1 MNKLD
6 VFIEFYI
13 METMRNSG
21 IQSLENDLG
30 YANLM
35 ELKRGFV
42 PEVSSVTDGAIKLIY
57 IKWL

>member
-6 VFIEFYI
+6 GFIEFYI

-35 ELKRGFV
+35 ELIRDFV
-42 PEVSSVTDGAIKLIY
+42 PEMSSVINKVV
-57 IKWL
+57 

>member
-6 VFIEFYI
+6 GFIEFYI

-35 ELKRGFV
+35 ELIRDFV
-42 PEVSSVTDGAIKLIY
+42 PEMS
-57 IKWL
+57 

>member
-1 MNKLD
+1 
-6 VFIEFYI
+6 
-13 METMRNSG
+13 MRSSG

-42 PEVSSVTDGAIKLIY
+42 PEVSSVTKKVIWLFY
-57 IKWL
+57 IKWLQVTY